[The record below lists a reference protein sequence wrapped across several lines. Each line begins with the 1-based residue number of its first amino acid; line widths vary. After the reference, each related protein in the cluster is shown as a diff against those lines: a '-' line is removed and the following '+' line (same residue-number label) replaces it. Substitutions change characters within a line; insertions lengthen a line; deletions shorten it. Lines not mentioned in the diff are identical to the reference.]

1 MKELRISLIALS
13 LSVLFATAAGAQC
26 ETWNGKPFEEEAT
39 NAHVLYR
46 GVVKGKTV
54 ADLEALPEEEFKI
67 AYENWEKAYKLAP
80 AADGQRP
87 SHFSDGIDLL
97 KAKYKKTTDAEEK
110 KGDRRA
116 DPDSIRSA
124 N

>member
-13 LSVLFATAAGAQC
+13 LSVLFTTAAGAQC

-54 ADLEALPEEEFKI
+54 AELQMPPSSKI
-67 AYENWEKAYKLAP
+67 LFIRRKNHIPRDGPAQLSGSLQRFAKA
-80 AADGQRP
+80 
-87 SHFSDGIDLL
+87 
-97 KAKYKKTTDAEEK
+97 
-110 KGDRRA
+110 DRLR
-116 DPDSIRSA
+116 
-124 N
+124 